1 MRLEMRARGT
11 HRVLL
16 RVTPAVPRSLH
27 RRFDKLEPLLLARVV
42 GGRWQREDLP
52 PPVIADHGHHRLS
65 AWPAGV
71 AIGPRVVGIGSHQS
85 LLNGED
91 QIVCGMQCGR
101 GQRWIVA
108 SKPDLQGSD
117 RLAQWRRCLRLIA

>member
-1 MRLEMRARGT
+1 VRT
-11 HRVLL
+11 
-16 RVTPAVPRSLH
+16 
-27 RRFDKLEPLLLARVV
+27 F
-42 GGRWQREDLP
+42 
-52 PPVIADHGHHRLS
+52 HRLS
-65 AWPAGV
+65 SRTTVITGCPAWPAGV